1 DLYHPTVV
9 RSSMGTLFWKPIVQ
23 ASFGDFTQWARA
35 GKYQLVATSARGTV
49 DYQTLIPQTP
59 WVLVLGNEQKGL
71 TPTQTQACDM
81 TVSLPMQGRVSSLNL
96 SVAAGVLLYQF
107 NKE

>member
-1 DLYHPTVV
+1 LI
-9 RSSMGTLFWKPIVQ
+9 G
-23 ASFGDFTQWARA
+23 
-35 GKYQLVATSARGTV
+35 TSAHADVGYATFV
-49 DYQTLIPQTP
+49 PQTP

-71 TPTQTQACDM
+71 SDEQAAACDF

-107 NKE
+107 SG